1 MAPFSTSHYVIGI
14 ASREGDRQ
22 LFLMTL
28 GIGPLTGRAGDA
40 AFAREGK

>member
-1 MAPFSTSHYVIGI
+1 MAPLSTSRYVNGI
-14 ASREGDRQ
+14 ANREGDRRS
-22 LFLMTL
+22 FSMTL